1 MIRLTNVSKAY
12 ATGEMALTDV
22 TLHIEPGEFVFLVG
36 PSGSG
41 KTTLL
46 RMLIRDTLPT
56 SGSLMVNEFDLIR
69 LPKSKLPTLRR
80 NIGVIFQDLKLLSD
94 RTIGENILLPLHI
107 AEVDDTE
114 AYKRMEEVLQQV
126 GIFDHKD
133 KFPIQLSGGEL
144 QRAAIARAL
153 VFSPVIL
160 LADEPTG
167 NLDMAT
173 SWEIVKLLQEIN
185 NRGTTIV
192 MATHNTDIINNM
204 IKRVIALEKG
214 KLIKDTK
221 KANKEETKGSEGTE
235 VEKEK
240 TKTDNSHEKKEK
252 PTHEKIA
259 EETEIPIHTKGTEE
273 TKESHHEMNPSASHS
288 TLIDESSDSKSSGH
302 KEEKKHE

>member
-12 ATGEMALTDV
+12 ATGEMALQDIS
-22 TLHIEPGEFVFLVG
+22 LHIEPGEFVFMVG

-56 SGSLMVNEFDLIR
+56 SGSVVVNEFDLST

-94 RTIGENILLPLHI
+94 RTIAENILLPLHI
-107 AEVDDTE
+107 TGVEDVEAMKRVD
-114 AYKRMEEVLQQV
+114 EVLTQV
-126 GIFDHKD
+126 GIIDHKD

-185 NRGTTIV
+185 AKGTTIL

-204 IKRVIALEKG
+204 VKRVIALEKG

-221 KANKEETKGSEGTE
+221 KNKTEEKKKTEETHG
-235 VEKEK
+235 EKEK
-240 TKTDNSHEKKEK
+240 IKGEHVHEKEAKVA
-252 PTHEKIA
+252 HEKIA
-259 EETEIPIHTKGTEE
+259 EETEIPVGRKESDE
-273 TKESHHEMNPSASHS
+273 TKE
-288 TLIDESSDSKSSGH
+288 TDV
-302 KEEKKHE
+302 EKKGEDK